1 VIHPETRIGHIHLR
15 VSNLERSIAFYRDV
29 LGFELKVTDGAQ
41 AAFLSAGGYHHH
53 IGLNTWGSKDG
64 SPPPKGSTGLYHF
77 AILLPNR
84 RELARTY
91 KRLLDHGVQ
100 IVSVLYCAALVV
112 ATFQQARHMLATKT
126 TFATLDLPMW
136 PGHLIVSI
144 GLFLTAVMMLIDLG
158 EVRKGRSSLVRAG
171 SLASTTTP

>member
-1 VIHPETRIGHIHLR
+1 MQR
-15 VSNLERSIAFYRDV
+15 VLDGCERG
-29 LGFELKVTDGAQ
+29 LTLL
-41 AAFLSAGGYHHH
+41 AALATFSMMLLTSADAGGRYL
-53 IGLNTWGSKDG
+53 LNRPILAAYELTTNYLMVAVIFLAM
-64 SPPPKGSTGLYHF
+64 PF
-77 AILLPNR
+77 AYRQGANIRVTFVVDRLGR
-84 RELARTY
+84 RA
-91 KRLLDHGVQ
+91 RLLVDHGVQ

-158 EVRKGRSSLVRAG
+158 EVRKGRSSLFTG
-171 SLASTTTP
+171 GDG